1 MANGRHW
8 GVRSI
13 VSLIIF
19 ILAVVSTPIAL
30 IGNWGHRTV
39 VDSQVY
45 LDTVGPLASDPAIQ
59 EALTDRVTNAFE
71 TQVDTAG
78 LAAGFLGNFI
88 DNPELADKLAGPI
101 SAGINSLVRNLVAD
115 FIASEEFQ
123 NLWIGVNTAAQKS
136 LVAILE
142 GKNEGPVQI
151 RDSAIVLD
159 LSSLLTEVQSRLVDR
174 GITIAENVTIPD
186 NDRQIVLY
194 ESSAIGAIQTIYSFT
209 GPLLTFYPLIV
220 AVLFALSI
228 ALARNRPR
236 TVLSTGIALAAVSLV
251 LTFAMDSIRNVV
263 TTQYADSILKPAF
276 DAFWDQFFGNL
287 ITGIWGL
294 LVLGVFI
301 GLAGW
306 YAGRSRSAIEIREQ
320 VCVGLHEI
328 GSFAPAGLN
337 TWIRSYAAVLRWAV
351 GIVLILIL
359 TLGGMLL
366 PWRVFWLSALAAG
379 LFTLIELFNAP
390 DREVVVEEVVEIQV
404 T

>member
-30 IGNWGHRTV
+30 IGNWGHRTI
-39 VDSQVY
+39 VDSQIY
-45 LDTVGPLASDPAIQ
+45 LETVGPLASDPAIQ
-59 EALTDRVTNAFE
+59 EALTDRLTNAFE

-101 SAGINSLVRNLVAD
+101 SAGINSLVRNLIAD

-123 NLWIGVNTAAQKS
+123 KLWIGVNEAAQRS

-142 GKNEGPVQI
+142 GKNEGPIQI

-159 LSSLLTEVQSRLVDR
+159 ISSLLTEVQMRLVDR

-194 ESSAIGAIQTIYSFT
+194 ENSAIGAIQTIYQFT
-209 GPLLTFYPLIV
+209 GPMLTFYPLIV

-236 TVLSTGIALAAVSLV
+236 TVLSTGIALAAVSLA
-251 LTFAMDSIRNVV
+251 LTFTMDSIRDVV
-263 TTQYADSILKPAF
+263 TTQ
-276 DAFWDQFFGNL
+276 
-287 ITGIWGL
+287 
-294 LVLGVFI
+294 
-301 GLAGW
+301 
-306 YAGRSRSAIEIREQ
+306 
-320 VCVGLHEI
+320 
-328 GSFAPAGLN
+328 
-337 TWIRSYAAVLRWAV
+337 
-351 GIVLILIL
+351 
-359 TLGGMLL
+359 
-366 PWRVFWLSALAAG
+366 
-379 LFTLIELFNAP
+379 
-390 DREVVVEEVVEIQV
+390 
-404 T
+404 

>member
-1 MANGRHW
+1 MASGRRW

-39 VDSQVY
+39 IDSQVY
-45 LDTVGPLASDPAIQ
+45 LETVGPLASDPAIQ
-59 EALTDRVTNAFE
+59 EALTDRLTNAFE
-71 TQVDTAG
+71 TQVDTAA
-78 LAAGFLGNFI
+78 LASGFLGNFI

-101 SAGINSLVRNLVAD
+101 SAGINSLVRNLIAD

-123 NLWIGVNTAAQKS
+123 KLWVGVNEAAQKS

-142 GKNEGPVQI
+142 GKNEGPIQI

-159 LSSLLTEVQSRLVDR
+159 ISSLLTEVQTRLVDR

-194 ESSAIGAIQTIYSFT
+194 ESSAIGTIQTIYAFT
-209 GPLLTFYPLIV
+209 GPLLSFYPLIV

-236 TVLSTGIALAAVSLV
+236 TVLSTGIALAAVSLA
-251 LTFAMDSIRNVV
+251 LTFTMDSIRTIV
-263 TTQYADSILKPAF
+263 TTQYADSIFKPAF
-276 DAFWDQFFGNL
+276 DAFWEQFFGNL

-294 LVLGVFI
+294 LILGVFI

-306 YAGRSRSAIEIREQ
+306 YAGRSRVATEIREQ

-328 GSFAPAGLN
+328 GASAPAGLN
-337 TWIRSYAAVLRWAV
+337 AWIRSYAAVLRWAV

-359 TLGGMLL
+359 VLGGMLM

-390 DREVVVEEVVEIQV
+390 DREVVVEEIVEIRV